1 MCYNRIM
8 VKKLEKTILN
18 YRVVV
23 EKEHRKDGAA
33 VYSAACPT
41 LGVFDYGD
49 SLEEALT
56 SIKDGI
62 ESMVEFLAEQKK
74 EIPVDNPNESLVT
87 FTQIKA
93 PTRALPFIA
102 P

>member
-1 MCYNRIM
+1 M

-18 YRVVV
+18 YRVVI
-23 EKEHRKDGAA
+23 EKEFRENGSPVYCA
-33 VYSAACPT
+33 VCPT

-49 SLEEALT
+49 SVEEAVT

-62 ESMVEFLAEQKK
+62 EGMVEFLAEQKK

-87 FTQIKA
+87 FTQVKA
-93 PTRALPFIA
+93 PVGAIPFIA
-102 P
+102 V